1 MPVFIYS
8 LSRKSHNTH
17 ADSSLHHFNLKFA
30 PIEWY
35 NGRGE
40 LQTEIWWS
48 LHVFT
53 RRFSF
58 KFNYCH
64 RTTRT
69 SHGKWW
75 RFFISKQCSSGGVVA
90 RQTDHYR
97 FKEIYYPRMFTGLS
111 TTNGGNEN
119 IAPHPPP
126 PAPPFYAIIESP
138 VSDRSQGVQ
147 QQWLVSK
154 NNDRITTSIEVN
166 RCCGVW
172 YLMPL
177 GPIQL
182 KDRSLSQRLGLSN
195 K

>member
-40 LQTEIWWS
+40 LQAEIWWS

-69 SHGKWW
+69 CANDEDSLFRSSAAAAVWW
-75 RFFISKQCSSGGVVA
+75 RDRQTITVSKKFIIHECSRDSPPPTEATKILHLILLLLHRLSMQLSKAQFPTVLKACNSSG
-90 RQTDHYR
+90 
-97 FKEIYYPRMFTGLS
+97 
-111 TTNGGNEN
+111 
-119 IAPHPPP
+119 
-126 PAPPFYAIIESP
+126 
-138 VSDRSQGVQ
+138 
-147 QQWLVSK
+147 
-154 NNDRITTSIEVN
+154 
-166 RCCGVW
+166 
-172 YLMPL
+172 
-177 GPIQL
+177 
-182 KDRSLSQRLGLSN
+182 
-195 K
+195 